1 MPNHFALEICVES
14 VDCAM
19 AAERGAADRIELC
32 SDLAADGIT
41 PSAGLMKATR
51 KYVRLPIHVI
61 IRPRAGNFCYSN
73 REFEI
78 MQDDIRAAKQFG
90 MDGIVVGILNANNQV
105 DVERTKKLV
114 SLAHPLPVTFHRAFD
129 VSRNLRESL
138 EAVIDTGAK
147 RILTSGGKRSAA
159 DNIAELA
166 RLIEAAGQS
175 IAVMPG
181 GGINATNVARIVR
194 KTAAREIHTSLGGSV
209 PVSARYKRGPDLDW
223 NHNDR
228 RSALLESKVR
238 KLKALIAGVTV

>member
-1 MPNHFALEICVES
+1 
-14 VDCAM
+14 
-19 AAERGAADRIELC
+19 
-32 SDLAADGIT
+32 
-41 PSAGLMKATR
+41 MKASR

-78 MQDDIRAAKQFG
+78 MQDDIQAAKQFG
-90 MDGIVVGILNANNQV
+90 MDGIVVGILDANNQV

-114 SLAHPLPVTFHRAFD
+114 GLAHPLPVTFHRAFD

-147 RILTSGGKRSAA
+147 RILTSGGKGPAA
-159 DNIAELA
+159 DNLVGLA
-166 RLIEAAGQS
+166 QVIEAAGER

-209 PVSARYKRGPDLDW
+209 PVSSRYKRGSDLDW